1 MTIRVVV
8 ADDQELV
15 RAGFAAVLSTQT
27 DLEVVGEA
35 ADGHQA
41 VEEVR
46 RHRPDV
52 ALLDI
57 RMPHLDGI
65 AATQQICC
73 DDRLK
78 TRVLILTTYD
88 VDEYVL
94 AALRAGASGFLL
106 KDAPREALY
115 TAVRTVA
122 AGDTLLAPSVTRRLI
137 ERHLRATEPP
147 AALVRRLAS
156 MTDREREVLTMLARG
171 LRNDEIAAGLHLG
184 EPTVRTH
191 VGRIYAKLGAHDRAQ
206 AVVFAYE
213 GGLVRPGHVSG
224 RSAGGEA
231 ERSVH
236 GKNLR

>member
-1 MTIRVVV
+1 MTVRVVV

-15 RAGFAAVLSTQT
+15 RAGFAAVLSTQA

-65 AATQQICC
+65 AATQQICS
-73 DDRLK
+73 DERVK
-78 TRVLILTTYD
+78 TRVLILTTFD

-106 KDAPREALY
+106 KDTPRETLY
-115 TAVRTVA
+115 AAVRTVA
-122 AGDTLLAPSVTRRLI
+122 AGDALLAPSVTRRLI
-137 ERHLRATEPP
+137 EQHLRTTEPP

-156 MTDREREVLTMLARG
+156 MTVREREVLTMLARG
-171 LRNDEIAAGLHLG
+171 LSNDEIAGAIHLG

-191 VGRIYAKLGAHDRAQ
+191 VGRIYAKLGARDRAQ

-213 GGLVRPGHVSG
+213 ARLVRPGHVS
-224 RSAGGEA
+224 S
-231 ERSVH
+231 
-236 GKNLR
+236 

>member
-1 MTIRVVV
+1 MTVRVVV

-15 RAGFAAVLSTQT
+15 RAGFAAVLSTQA

-65 AATQQICC
+65 EATRQICS

-78 TRVLILTTYD
+78 TRVLILTTFD

-94 AALRAGASGFLL
+94 AALRAGASAFLL
-106 KDAPREALY
+106 KDTPRETLY
-115 TAVRTVA
+115 AAVRTVA
-122 AGDTLLAPSVTRRLI
+122 AGDALLAPSVTRRLI
-137 ERHLRATEPP
+137 EQHLRTTEPP

-156 MTDREREVLTMLARG
+156 MTGREREVLTMLARG
-171 LRNDEIAAGLHLG
+171 LRNDEIAAALHLG

-191 VGRIYAKLGAHDRAQ
+191 VGRTYAKLGARDRAQ

-213 GGLVRPGHVSG
+213 AGLVRPGHVSG
-224 RSAGGEA
+224 
-231 ERSVH
+231 
-236 GKNLR
+236 